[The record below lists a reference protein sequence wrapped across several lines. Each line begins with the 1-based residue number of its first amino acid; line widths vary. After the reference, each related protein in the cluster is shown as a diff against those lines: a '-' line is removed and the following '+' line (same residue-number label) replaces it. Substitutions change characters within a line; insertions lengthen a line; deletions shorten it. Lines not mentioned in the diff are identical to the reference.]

1 MARYLL
7 LIHDNEADYDAAD
20 NATRLALDEGHAAF
34 QRDHKDVIE
43 ASAHLRPT
51 STATV
56 VREDGRGGFLMTDGA
71 YAETKEALGG
81 YYVIDV
87 SDLDAALA
95 VAKRVPFFGKPGEAA
110 IEVRPLY

>member
-20 NATRLALDEGHAAF
+20 DATRLAHDEGHAAF
-34 QRDHKDVIE
+34 QRDHKDVIVE
-43 ASAHLRPT
+43 SAHLQQS

-56 VREDGRGGFLMTDGA
+56 VREDGRGGFLLTDGA

-95 VAKRVPFFGKPGEAA
+95 VAKRVPFFGKTGEAA
-110 IEVRPLY
+110 IEVRPLH

>member
-7 LIHDNEADYDAAD
+7 LIHDNEADYETAGDAAH
-20 NATRLALDEGHAAF
+20 RALDEAHEAF
-34 QRDHKDVIE
+34 SREHKDVIVAAE
-43 ASAHLRPT
+43 HLQPT

-56 VREDGRGGFLMTDGA
+56 VREDAAGGHLVTDGA

-81 YYVIDV
+81 YYIIEV

-95 VAKRVPFFGKPGEAA
+95 VAKRLPYFGRTGDAA
-110 IEVRPLY
+110 VEVRPLH

>member
-7 LIHDNEADYDAAD
+7 LIHDNEADFDAAD
-20 NATRLALDEGHAAF
+20 AAARQALDDGHTVF
-34 QRDHKDVIE
+34 KRDHKDVIV
-43 ASAHLRPT
+43 ASAHLEPT

-81 YYVIDV
+81 YYIIDV

-95 VAKRVPFFGKPGEAA
+95 VAKRVPFFGRTGEAA